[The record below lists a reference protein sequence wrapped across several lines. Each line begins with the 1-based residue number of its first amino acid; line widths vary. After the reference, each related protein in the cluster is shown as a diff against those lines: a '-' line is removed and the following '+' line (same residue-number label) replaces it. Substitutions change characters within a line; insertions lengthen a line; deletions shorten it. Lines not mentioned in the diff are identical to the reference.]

1 LQDAQYRNPAN
12 VWFPSLRQV
21 ESHRSSI
28 DNPETT
34 VFSGNHRQ
42 KWLPSAMPSTQKTEP
57 RRLAVRR
64 LGDREWPFAVS
75 YLAVKYSIRYDVVV
89 VYVPDAAG
97 LYDL

>member
-1 LQDAQYRNPAN
+1 
-12 VWFPSLRQV
+12 
-21 ESHRSSI
+21 
-28 DNPETT
+28 
-34 VFSGNHRQ
+34 
-42 KWLPSAMPSTQKTEP
+42 MPSTQKTEP

-64 LGDREWPFAVS
+64 LGDRVWPFAVS